1 MKPTLGILAI
11 ILCFAI
17 VIPASLADVVTYGDD
32 DSADYGGSGLIELEA
47 EETDSEEES
56 SANNTTAGLEINTTK
71 VTEGVDDLIGS
82 IKNLTEGLNTTEIG
96 EKLANM
102 TETGVGPVDSISK
115 WLIDLSPILL
125 LILGVVLVLVSGFGK
140 MIGFVLIALA
150 VIRILWE
157 LFL

>member
-1 MKPTLGILAI
+1 MKPTLGIIAI

-71 VTEGVDDLIGS
+71 VTEGVDDLIGG

>member
-71 VTEGVDDLIGS
+71 VTEGVDDLIGG